1 LRREVRLKWR
11 PNRDVVQVG
20 RCGRASPGRRLI
32 QDSAREARDFAL
44 NRSVSLEYSVR
55 LRDIIA
61 VKTIVLM
68 HAAAKDLDGL
78 PEDAREFVMS
88 GLMRYAISGDG
99 DVKRLSGK
107 DGFRL
112 RIGRYRVIFDEDA
125 TTILALYIGNRETR
139 APTETFGRPLRT
151 SRGIVFSGLIGAYS
165 NERA

>member
-1 LRREVRLKWR
+1 VELAFLGR

-32 QDSAREARDFAL
+32 QDSAREARDFVL
-44 NRSVSLEYSVR
+44 NRSVSLEYRVKS
-55 LRDIIA
+55 RDIIA
-61 VKTIVLM
+61 MKTIVLM

-88 GLMRYAISGDG
+88 GVMRYAISGDG

-107 DGFRL
+107 DGFRP

-125 TTILALYIGNRETR
+125 ITILAH
-139 APTETFGRPLRT
+139 
-151 SRGIVFSGLIGAYS
+151 
-165 NERA
+165 